1 MIFLNIVQRIL
12 YKIKSKFP
20 SAKNSISM
28 YKTGNSI
35 LSFLTF
41 FWHIMSKNKLM
52 MKVCLHS
59 CCTFIMGTYLH
70 SFYLIQFYKIRLEGR
85 LPECP
90 RIQYIIRNRK
100 HLWFNIVVNNPILQK
115 KNGKLYIYI
124 RQCFF
129 FLTLEKYHA
138 LEKPNSNIWILT
150 FFFNKSLNFFKRMEI
165 NIVKY
170 FISYIQIS
178 WT

>member
-1 MIFLNIVQRIL
+1 M
-12 YKIKSKFP
+12 YKIKSKFS

-28 YKTGNSI
+28 CNSI

-41 FWHIMSKNKLM
+41 FWHIMSKNRLM
-52 MKVCLHS
+52 MKVCLHY

-115 KNGKLYIYI
+115 KERQTLYIYKTMFLFPYI
-124 RQCFF
+124 REIPCIGK
-129 FLTLEKYHA
+129 TKSKY
-138 LEKPNSNIWILT
+138 LKFND
-150 FFFNKSLNFFKRMEI
+150 FFNKSLNFFKKWR
-165 NIVKY
+165 
-170 FISYIQIS
+170 
-178 WT
+178 

>member
-1 MIFLNIVQRIL
+1 MIFLNIVQKIL

-52 MKVCLHS
+52 MKVCLHCKITIS
-59 CCTFIMGTYLH
+59 SSQF
-70 SFYLIQFYKIRLEGR
+70 LIQFYKICLK
-85 LPECP
+85 P
-90 RIQYIIRNRK
+90 RRSSLQGFNIYKK

-115 KNGKLYIYI
+115 RNGKLYIYKTM
-124 RQCFF
+124 
-129 FLTLEKYHA
+129 FLSLHYLKRPCTEK
-138 LEKPNSNIWILT
+138 NQS
-150 FFFNKSLNFFKRMEI
+150 
-165 NIVKY
+165 
-170 FISYIQIS
+170 QIFEF
-178 WT
+178 

>member
-12 YKIKSKFP
+12 YKIKCKFP

-52 MKVCLHS
+52 MKVCLHC
-59 CCTFIMGTYLH
+59 CCTFIMGTFLH

-115 KNGKLYIYI
+115 KRNGKPANYRRIPKTSRPL
-124 RQCFF
+124 
-129 FLTLEKYHA
+129 L
-138 LEKPNSNIWILT
+138 
-150 FFFNKSLNFFKRMEI
+150 
-165 NIVKY
+165 
-170 FISYIQIS
+170 
-178 WT
+178 

>member
-1 MIFLNIVQRIL
+1 M

-28 YKTGNSI
+28 FKTGNWI

-52 MKVCLHS
+52 MKVCLHC

-70 SFYLIQFYKIRLEGR
+70 SFYLIQFYKIRLEGM
-85 LPECP
+85 LPKCP
-90 RIQYIIRNRK
+90 RIHYIIRNRK

-115 KNGKLYIYI
+115 KERQTGKLYIYKTMFLFPYI
-124 RQCFF
+124 REIPCIGKTKF
-129 FLTLEKYHA
+129 KY
-138 LEKPNSNIWILT
+138 LNFNG
-150 FFFNKSLNFFKRMEI
+150 FFNKSLNFFKR
-165 NIVKY
+165 
-170 FISYIQIS
+170 
-178 WT
+178 WR

>member
-1 MIFLNIVQRIL
+1 
-12 YKIKSKFP
+12 
-20 SAKNSISM
+20 
-28 YKTGNSI
+28 
-35 LSFLTF
+35 
-41 FWHIMSKNKLM
+41 MSKNKLM

-115 KNGKLYIYI
+115 KERQTGKLYIYKTMFLFPYI
-124 RQCFF
+124 REIPCIGKTKF
-129 FLTLEKYHA
+129 KY
-138 LEKPNSNIWILT
+138 LNFNG
-150 FFFNKSLNFFKRMEI
+150 FFNKSLNFFKRMEI

>member
-1 MIFLNIVQRIL
+1 
-12 YKIKSKFP
+12 
-20 SAKNSISM
+20 
-28 YKTGNSI
+28 
-35 LSFLTF
+35 
-41 FWHIMSKNKLM
+41 M
-52 MKVCLHS
+52 MKVCLHC

-115 KNGKLYIYI
+115 KERQTGKLYIYI

-150 FFFNKSLNFFKRMEI
+150 VFSISPWTFLKNVDKYCQILHIIYSDFMNIALNFELNLTSK
-165 NIVKY
+165 KKA
-170 FISYIQIS
+170 ISL
-178 WT
+178 